1 MGTEKGNEGAAERL
15 KANKPKY
22 TLDHIVKER
31 YPTFVDAIR
40 DLEDC
45 LCLCFLYS
53 TFPKNSKTP
62 IEMITLCRRLCIEFM
77 HYVIEAKA
85 LRKVFVSI
93 KENNEEDSKTDERI
107 KRLEQEDESSKD
119 RVA

>member
-1 MGTEKGNEGAAERL
+1 MHEPIVWKFRDFKVFLKKLKRATDKGNEGAAERL

-31 YPTFVDAIR
+31 YPTFVDAVR

-62 IEMITLCRRLCIEFM
+62 IEMITLCRRLCIEFL

-85 LRKVFVSI
+85 LRKIFVSI
-93 KENNEEDSKTDERI
+93 KGLCPIILD
-107 KRLEQEDESSKD
+107 
-119 RVA
+119 